1 MLLCSHLDF
10 ATPASLGLD
19 FDAGQ
24 KTVMSLQPQDIEQ
37 MMRLADFAR
46 PTASGAGRSQE
57 EWAAHVT
64 LLSGLGGG
72 PYNETARL
80 PASSPRMAATLL
92 KYRVDKK
99 VLLWEVLLA
108 ATAAAAEATPATGS
122 RQYGSR
128 S

>member
-1 MLLCSHLDF
+1 
-10 ATPASLGLD
+10 
-19 FDAGQ
+19 
-24 KTVMSLQPQDIEQ
+24 

-46 PTASGAGRSQE
+46 PTAAGAGRSQE
-57 EWAAHVT
+57 EWVTHVT

-72 PYNETARL
+72 LSNETARL

-92 KYRVDKK
+92 KYRVNKK

-108 ATAAAAEATPATGS
+108 ATVAAAEAIPAAGI
-122 RQYGSR
+122 RQYSSR